1 MHTETTETT
10 QNLRNVLAS
19 ILRQNRGRWLRFIAA
34 ILRNEADA
42 EDVIQEAVRRV
53 LARNLPFPSEEHVR
67 RYLSRA
73 IANSALALYK
83 SRKHERRKL
92 IPIQE
97 HILMPAPIANPYV
110 CIEEREI
117 SFERDRQL
125 GMLQEG
131 LTYLSAKQLEALQL
145 TILESQGS
153 SIRDIGMN
161 NGIPYSTL
169 RHRSQQGLRRLRKF
183 LKAKGKNRRQETEMQ
198 ESGDRSQNSE

>member
-10 QNLRNVLAS
+10 QILRDVLGS

-53 LARNLPFPSEEHVR
+53 LARNLPFPSEEHIR

-83 SRKHERRKL
+83 SRKHERRKQ

-97 HILMPAPIANPYV
+97 QILMPAQIANPYA

-117 SFERDRQL
+117 SIERDRQL

-145 TILESQGS
+145 TILASHGS

-183 LKAKGKNRRQETEMQ
+183 LRGKRSYK

>member
-1 MHTETTETT
+1 MQTETTETV
-10 QNLRNVLAS
+10 QNLKEVLAS
-19 ILRQNRGRWLRFIAA
+19 ILRHNGVRWLRFIAA

-42 EDVIQEAVRRV
+42 EDVIQEAVQRV
-53 LARNLPFPSEEHVR
+53 LARNLPFSSEEHVR

-83 SRKHERRKL
+83 SRKRERRKQ
-92 IPIQE
+92 IPIEE
-97 HILMPAPIANPYV
+97 HILLPARIANPYV
-110 CIEEREI
+110 CIEEREL
-117 SFERDRQL
+117 SFERDKQL

-131 LTYLSAKQLEALQL
+131 LKYLSDKQLEALRL
-145 TILESQGS
+145 TILDCHGS
-153 SIRDIGMN
+153 SIRDVGMN

-183 LKAKGKNRRQETEMQ
+183 LRGKRSFK